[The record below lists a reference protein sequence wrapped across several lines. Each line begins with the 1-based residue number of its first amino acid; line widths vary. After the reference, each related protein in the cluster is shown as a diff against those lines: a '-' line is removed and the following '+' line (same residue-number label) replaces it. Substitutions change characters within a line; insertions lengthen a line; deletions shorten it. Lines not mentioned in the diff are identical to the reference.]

1 MKIKLKMQL
10 VQKAILI
17 TIIIIC
23 SSCVSKKEII
33 YFQDEPLNGLEK
45 VNFNPETVFKPNDLL
60 SIHVSGPD
68 PETVRPFNLPV
79 ITMATS
85 SVNLQ
90 GETRMQTYIVDLDG
104 NIEFPFLGTIK
115 AGGLTRAQLT
125 TYLKNKI
132 SELVNDPIINVR
144 LTNFT
149 VTILGEVNSPGTYT
163 VEDEKISLLEGL
175 GMAGDLTIHG
185 KRDNVFLIRE
195 QDGVKRFTKFD
206 LTSINVLNQ
215 PNFYLEQND
224 VIYVEPNRAKVR
236 SANYNQNY
244 VVIISAVG
252 TLATIA
258 AIFLVR

>member
-1 MKIKLKMQL
+1 MKVKLIKQL
-10 VQKAILI
+10 FYTAFLIAIF
-17 TIIIIC
+17 TAC
-23 SSCVSKKEII
+23 SSCVSSKEII
-33 YFQDEPLNGLEK
+33 YFQDEPLGNLDK

-60 SIHVSGPD
+60 SIYVSGPD
-68 PETVRPFNLPV
+68 AETVRPFNLP
-79 ITMATS
+79 IITS
-85 SVNLQ
+85 SSSVVNLQ
-90 GETRMQTYIVDLDG
+90 GETRMQTYIVDLEG

-125 TYLKNKI
+125 TYLKTRI

-149 VTILGEVNSPGTYT
+149 ITILGEVNSPGTFT
-163 VEDEKISLLEGL
+163 VEDEKISLLEAL

-185 KRDNVFLIRE
+185 KRENVFLIRE

-224 VIYVEPNRAKVR
+224 VIYAEPNSAKIR
-236 SANYNQNY
+236 SASYNQNY
-244 VVIISAVG
+244 VIIISAVG

-258 AIFLVR
+258 AILIR

>member
-1 MKIKLKMQL
+1 MKIKFIKLFL
-10 VQKAILI
+10 QKIFLIAII
-17 TIIIIC
+17 AVC
-23 SSCVSKKEII
+23 SSCGVSSKDII
-33 YFQDEPLNGLEK
+33 YFQDEPLTSINT
-45 VNFNPETVFKPNDLL
+45 VSFNPETVFKPNDLL
-60 SIHVSGPD
+60 SIYVSGPD
-68 PETVRPFNLPV
+68 PETVRPFNLPI
-79 ITMATS
+79 ITSTRS
-85 SVNLQ
+85 SVNVQ

-125 TYLKNKI
+125 TYLKERI

-149 VTILGEVNSPGTYT
+149 VTILGEVNAPGTYT
-163 VEDEKISLLEGL
+163 VEDEKISLLEAL

-185 KRDNVFLIRE
+185 KRENVFLIRE
-195 QDGVKRFTKFD
+195 ENGVKRFTKFD

-224 VIYVEPNRAKVR
+224 VIYVEPNPAKIR
-236 SANYNQNY
+236 SASYNQNY
-244 VVIISAVG
+244 IVIISAVG

-258 AIFLVR
+258 AILTR